1 MTTEISATDIQT
13 LYLTGDGSPGRV
25 LTLLD
30 PGMPDVGSAICRG
43 RNVCIVI
50 SRPTDAATVEGVLAR
65 IQACIPRFSG
75 ELWFRPLSLAAAA
88 PMTALARE
96 AMPRATVRPLSASA
110 RPLGA
115 TEKNHVLAA
124 TGADWLFFID
134 PNVAFTLDLF
144 VTAVNDLCGTG
155 AHFLVLPVRNQHKK
169 AGWWEGVVATNEG
182 GDIMLQAR
190 RLWRDNTWEWSPSHD
205 LAILE
210 DCGFF
215 ARRASLI
222 AAGGFHADD
231 DGVAIN
237 ANLSARIFAS
247 GYKVA
252 VSSYSLRAEFP
263 DDTPHHTDV
272 GTILHRN
279 EDRMEDWLKPYG
291 LERIVTAPPADTLAA
306 ALATGERIKV
316 ALVIDV
322 DFWAFGNIARQVS
335 RYLADEFEFLVIP
348 VGIVS
353 NINQVMMLTQGC
365 RIVHFFWREV
375 PREIGSD
382 YYYSYAESLGF
393 EREEFDRIYLE
404 GKLITTSVYDHLM
417 LDESDVELRAPMYQ
431 TLIAGYTVSSQ
442 RLHEIYSKLPG
453 YPAPTEVTEDGVDLG
468 LFRPQNLSRFD
479 SAHARPL
486 RIGWVGN
493 SKWEAR
499 TEDFKG
505 LHTLLKPALEELAE
519 EGWNVMPLYADRQDG
534 FIPHHLMPDYYAQID
549 VYVCPS
555 KIEGTP
561 NPVLEAMA
569 CGVPVVSTDVG
580 VVPQAFGPL
589 QKEFMLPERSKEA
602 LKAQLRK
609 LLSDPSL
616 LRRLSDEN
624 LRSIQDWSWEVK
636 AQKFRRFFHT
646 VLQNTV
652 TTA

>member
-1 MTTEISATDIQT
+1 MTLEFSATDIQT

-30 PGMPDVGSAICRG
+30 PGMPDVGSPICRA
-43 RNVCIVI
+43 RNLCIVI
-50 SRPTDAATVEGVLAR
+50 SQPVDMTGLDGVLAR
-65 IQACIPRFSG
+65 VQASIPRFAG
-75 ELWFRPLSLAAAA
+75 EFWFRPSSRQAV
-88 PMTALARE
+88 E
-96 AMPRATVRPLSASA
+96 AMMARVRELLPGTTVRPLSAST

-115 TEKNHVLAA
+115 NEKNHVLAA
-124 TGADWLFFID
+124 TAADWLFFID
-134 PNVAFTLDLF
+134 PDLMFTRDLF
-144 VTAVNDLCGTG
+144 VTALNDLCGTG
-155 AHFLVLPVRNQHKK
+155 AHFLVLPVRNQHQK
-169 AGWWEGVVATNEG
+169 AGWWEGVVGTDDN
-182 GDIMLQAR
+182 GDIVLQAR

-210 DCGFF
+210 DSGFL
-215 ARRASLI
+215 ARRTSLV
-222 AAGGFHADD
+222 AAGGFHDGD

-252 VSSYSLRAEFP
+252 VSSYTLRGDVPAEIP
-263 DDTPHHTDV
+263 PRMEI
-272 GTILHRN
+272 GTVLHRC

-291 LERIVTAPPADTLAA
+291 LERLVTPPGGDANSTL
-306 ALATGERIKV
+306 LSGERIKV

-335 RYLADEFEFLVIP
+335 RYLADEFEFVVIP
-348 VGIVS
+348 VGVVS
-353 NINQVMMLTQGC
+353 NINQVLMLTQGC

-375 PREIGSD
+375 PRQIGSE

-393 EREEFDRIYLE
+393 TGEEFDQLYLHD
-404 GKLITTSVYDHLM
+404 KLITTSVYDHL
-417 LDESDVELRAPMYQ
+417 LLEPEEVELRAPMYRD
-431 TLIAGYTVSSQ
+431 LIAGYTVSSQ
-442 RLHEIYSKLPG
+442 RLHGIYSALPG

-479 SAHARPL
+479 NVAARPL
-486 RIGWVGN
+486 RVGWVGN

-505 LHTLLKPALEELAE
+505 LHTLLKPALEELAA
-519 EGWNVMPLYADRQDG
+519 EGWNIMPLYADRQDG

-569 CGVPVVSTDVG
+569 CGVPVISTDVG
-580 VVPQAFGPL
+580 IVPQAFGPL

-602 LKAQLRK
+602 LKVQLRK
-609 LLSDPSL
+609 LLADPSC

-624 LRSIQDWSWEVK
+624 LQSIQDWSWEIK
-636 AQKFRRFFHT
+636 AQKFRHFFHA
-646 VLQNTV
+646 VLNRTV
-652 TTA
+652 TAA